1 MSITV
6 GQTPHF
12 DISTVNFSPIGST
25 YLTGDGPGSAGS
37 KIVILYGS
45 SIGAKRKKIA
55 LRRYVYQYIPRE
67 FSIGDDFYFVAT
79 YKGARNRSV
88 LPSYVG
94 DTNDLNTRAIIHG
107 TELPLETNPIHI
119 TQALLKDLF
128 LYPLFED
135 YFFLDCSISVRVGAS
150 IIPKSKPNFLE
161 IYRYGKLSK
170 DDTTKVIAFKNNLI
184 NPRS

>member
-37 KIVILYGS
+37 KIIIMYGS
-45 SIGAKRKKIA
+45 SSGAKRKKIA
-55 LRRYVYQYIPRE
+55 LRRYVYQYLIE
-67 FSIGDDFYFVAT
+67 DNFSFVTT
-79 YKGARNRSV
+79 YKGVRNRSV

-94 DTNDLNTRAIIHG
+94 DTNDLNNRAITHG
-107 TELPLETNPIHI
+107 TELPLEPDPTHI
-119 TQALLKDLF
+119 TQTLLKSLF
-128 LYPLFED
+128 LYPNFQD
-135 YFFLDCSISVRVGAS
+135 YFFLDCSISIRVGAS
-150 IIPKSKPNFLE
+150 IVPESKPNFLE

-184 NPRS
+184 NPRSKI

>member
-37 KIVILYGS
+37 KIVIMYGS
-45 SIGAKRKKIA
+45 SVGGKRKRIA
-55 LRRYVYQYIPRE
+55 LRRYVYQYLIE
-67 FSIGDDFYFVAT
+67 DNFSFVTA
-79 YKGARNRSV
+79 YKGVRNRSV

-94 DTNDLNTRAIIHG
+94 DTNDINARAIIHG
-107 TELPLETNPIHI
+107 TELPLETNPTHI

-128 LYPLFED
+128 LYPLFQD
-135 YFFLDCSISVRVGAS
+135 YFFLDCSISIRVGAS
-150 IIPKSKPNFLE
+150 IVPESRPNFLE